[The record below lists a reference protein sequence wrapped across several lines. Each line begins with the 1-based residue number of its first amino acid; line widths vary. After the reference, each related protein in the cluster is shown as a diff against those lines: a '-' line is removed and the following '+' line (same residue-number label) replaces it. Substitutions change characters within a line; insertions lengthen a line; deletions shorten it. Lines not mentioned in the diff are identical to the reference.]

1 MESFRDATSLS
12 RQFSDEIKTLNFRM
26 RMSNSDKEFKHYP
39 KDEDLFYYS
48 LGDSYQLG
56 KMGKI
61 MEVASAHVDRFKAI
75 GFILENERSSGSR
88 TSMMRQKYIA
98 NVDNVIGVEPNGL
111 DKISQARKVKTY
123 DTYDYIATGN
133 VIEDFTQHCNDRWNL
148 KYSDELLKIQY
159 SLVSRYVSDHTLM
172 FERLEYETEN
182 DVITVQQ
189 DYITK
194 QLSARRHYRLTG
206 NSLVNYGSQIMS
218 PKIGWA
224 PENGRTKNEYST
236 KGLLYCHDFFVSIGD
251 SPGNHYLNYSR
262 VITPGSAIA
271 YDPRPI
277 AFESIVDY
285 RQQYFEN
292 SDIDEI
298 VTIANNLQ
306 LVGKTMLIRIDIR
319 SDKPID
325 FKRDFDVRW
334 EDMVHDDNVLTAKII
349 NSMPDNVTIVAK
361 LRPSFNKVNSAPKLQ
376 RPFRI
381 QPQPYAT
388 ITTSEFTLF
397 VPSKHLNKGKL
408 WRSYSYEDLTSMQF
422 QVCALKRTCGKLY
435 NMYLSDMCLNMGVIV
450 GKQEL
455 VDSTL
460 ALYSLSNSNNA
471 IPDFIKIKNFIV
483 TYPYARIGDELLNVT
498 SHNRDYTDNTVDIR
512 FECHDEAPMVIP
524 VYSLPFKVKTSVQD
538 MLTVI
543 VTDNELISYSQP
555 SNQMSTQIV
564 KLVSFILKGLMN
576 NRGMNYTDMDKS
588 IRRDVLKRFINDH
601 NLEANII
608 EEHVYFNGVKMS
620 ISGHMQYILIG
631 SVFGLPYGVKRYLK
645 EIELNIIAPGKSYE
659 RKLGGRVWH
668 GYYSHYLAIESA
680 MLFLSSTQLL
690 TSETYDAINES
701 FDWVRKKL
709 TELAMKYDVYQMV
722 DERNRI

>member
-12 RQFSDEIKTLNFRM
+12 IQFLDEIKTLNFKM
-26 RMSNSDKEFKHYP
+26 RVSDSDKEFKHYP
-39 KDEDLFYYS
+39 KVEDLFYYS

-56 KMGKI
+56 KMGKL
-61 MEVASAHVDRFKAI
+61 MEVTGVHIDRFKAI
-75 GFILENERSSGSR
+75 GFILESERQSGSR
-88 TSMMRQKYIA
+88 TSMMRQKYTA
-98 NVDNVIGVEPNGL
+98 NVEHIIGVEPNGL
-111 DKISQARKVKTY
+111 DKISQSRKVRTY
-123 DTYDYIATGN
+123 DTYDYISTVN
-133 VIEDFTQHCNDRWNL
+133 VIEDFINHCNERWNMN
-148 KYSDELLKIQY
+148 YSDELLKIQY
-159 SLVSRYVSDHTLM
+159 ALVSRYVSDHHLM
-172 FERLEYETEN
+172 FTRLDYEIES
-182 DVITVQQ
+182 DVILVQQ

-194 QLSARRHYRLTG
+194 QLSGRRHYKLTG
-206 NSLVNYGSQIMS
+206 NTLINSGSQIMS

-262 VITPGSAIA
+262 VIDPSQAIA

-285 RQQYFEN
+285 RQQYFET

-298 VTIANNLQ
+298 VKIANNL
-306 LVGKTMLIRIDIR
+306 LLAGRTMLIRIDIR

-325 FKRDFDVRW
+325 FERDFDVRW
-334 EDMVHDDNVLTAKII
+334 ENMVHDDNVLTAKII
-349 NSMPDNVTIVAK
+349 NSMPDNVTVVAK
-361 LRPSFNKVNSAPKLQ
+361 LRPSFNKVNSAPQIL

-408 WRSYSYEDLTSMQF
+408 WLSYDYEDLIGMQF

-450 GKQEL
+450 GQKEL
-455 VDSTL
+455 VDSAL
-460 ALYSLSNSNNA
+460 ALYSISNSSNA
-471 IPDFIKIKNFIV
+471 FPDFTRIKNFIV
-483 TYPYARIGDELLNVT
+483 TYPYARIGDKLLSMT

-512 FECHDEAPMVIP
+512 FECTDEAPMVIP

-543 VTDNELISYSQP
+543 ITDNELISYSQP

-576 NRGMNYTDMDKS
+576 SRGMNYTDMDKS
-588 IRRDVLKRFINDH
+588 IRREVLKRFIQDH
-601 NLEANII
+601 NLEANMID
-608 EEHVYFNGVKMS
+608 EHIYFNGIKMS

-645 EIELNIIAPGKSYE
+645 EIELNILTPGRSYE

-668 GYYSHYLAIESA
+668 GYYSHYLAIDSA

-690 TSETYDAINES
+690 TSDTYDAIYES
-701 FDWVRKKL
+701 FNWIRKKL
-709 TELAMKYDVYQMV
+709 TELAMKYDVYQIV
-722 DERNRI
+722 DERTRI